1 MSALKGSI
9 YGRSSKW
16 NRTLPFKFDPW
27 TPHYPLLPPPNV
39 QWQTL
44 WYLPDNPLLYKI
56 SHYWPIVM
64 PCLWLL
70 SPFLFSGF
78 TFLLRI
84 RNSWNC
90 FLKKQKELSWTDLN
104 FYILYNVDRFWLYI
118 DQFWSYMGPNLII
131 FRPKKSGHVFW
142 LLYYLPMVHIHVITM
157 LAFVVFAIFSE
168 RLNVHLLVQAT
179 FPSTALTIWVHFCF
193 IVLQRNA
200 SPLACYISLYMNCS
214 LRLGNFM

>member
-1 MSALKGSI
+1 MKRRIYIYMSALKGSI

-27 TPHYPLLPPPNV
+27 TPHYHLLPPPNV

-44 WYLPDNPLLYKI
+44 WHLPDNPLLYKI

-90 FLKKQKELSWTDLN
+90 FLKKQKGIVL
-104 FYILYNVDRFWLYI
+104 DRFEFLYI
-118 DQFWSYMGPNLII
+118 IQCGPIL
-131 FRPKKSGHVFW
+131 
-142 LLYYLPMVHIHVITM
+142 
-157 LAFVVFAIFSE
+157 VV
-168 RLNVHLLVQAT
+168 
-179 FPSTALTIWVHFCF
+179 
-193 IVLQRNA
+193 
-200 SPLACYISLYMNCS
+200 Y
-214 LRLGNFM
+214 